1 MKSRN
6 EQRYAGKIALVN
18 SYIMVFI
25 LGFAAAYL
33 VFNMQVF
40 DMSFGAPKAENFLP
54 LPQEIASASANIVA
68 VSSADNSGV
77 VGRVDVQIRPSELA
91 AKTGKVRVLI
101 NTNPFTGIGPQ
112 ESAETGVKIAE
123 SLSGKSLA
131 DRDVVFSFDV
141 PAQVIDG
148 PSAGAAMTVAVIA
161 AIESK
166 HVREDAAM
174 TGTIEED
181 GSINRIGGIIEKAQA
196 AGENNL
202 TLFLVPAGQTRGT
215 YYERQIQESRR
226 GGFVFQRVVYAPKT
240 FELGNYT
247 MENYNM
253 ETKEVATIEEAV
265 RLMVK

>member
-1 MKSRN
+1 MKIKSKSI
-6 EQRYAGKIALVN
+6 GKIALVN
-18 SYIMVFI
+18 SYILIFI

-33 VFNMQVF
+33 VFNMPAI
-40 DMSFGAPKAENFLP
+40 GTKAENFLP

-131 DRDVVFSFDV
+131 DRDVVFSFTV
-141 PAQVIDG
+141 PAHVIDG

-161 AIESK
+161 AIESRQ
-166 HVREDAAM
+166 VRSDAAM

-181 GSINRIGGIIEKAQA
+181 GSID
-196 AGENNL
+196 
-202 TLFLVPAGQTRGT
+202 TRGT

-226 GGFVFQRVVYAPKT
+226 GGFVFQRVVYVPKT
-240 FELGNYT
+240 FDLSNFTRSEYS
-247 MENYNM
+247 M
-253 ETKEVATIEEAV
+253 ETQEVATIEDAV
-265 RLMVK
+265 ELMVK